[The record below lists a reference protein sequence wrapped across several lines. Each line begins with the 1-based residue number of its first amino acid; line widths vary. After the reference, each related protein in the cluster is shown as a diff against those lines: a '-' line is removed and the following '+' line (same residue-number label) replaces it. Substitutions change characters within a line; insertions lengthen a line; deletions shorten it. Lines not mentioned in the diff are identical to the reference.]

1 MPSVVER
8 DPMMDGVGKV
18 GADGGG
24 RGRTEGRDW
33 EVWEGWSGGRGVVM
47 GRLLLS
53 TVTRKG
59 GGVGMLLYILSN
71 SLGKSPLLGGGGGRT
86 NLSGFGGEEG
96 RMDRDKEAL
105 TFHILWLPSVGVGAR
120 RLLKAMVYLPGSSA
134 RTRHGAPT
142 YGPCAGNPCD
152 VVQPWMGQ

>member
-1 MPSVVER
+1 MESEVPSVVER
-8 DPMMDGVGKV
+8 DPMMDGVGKI

-33 EVWEGWSGGRGVVM
+33 EVWEGWSGGMGVVM

-59 GGVGMLLYILSN
+59 GGGGMLLYILLN
-71 SLGKSPLLGGGGGRT
+71 SLGKSPSLGGGEGRIKR
-86 NLSGFGGEEG
+86 SGLGGEGEG
-96 RMDRDKEAL
+96 VDREREVL

-120 RLLKAMVYLPGSSA
+120 RLLKAMVYLPGSAA
-134 RTRHGAPT
+134 RMRHGAPK
-142 YGPCAGNPCD
+142 Y
-152 VVQPWMGQ
+152 

>member
-1 MPSVVER
+1 MLPVPDSQGTKLGSDVSV
-8 DPMMDGVGKV
+8 GVAKIPRADDVGNV

-33 EVWEGWSGGRGVVM
+33 AVWEGWSGGMGVVV

-59 GGVGMLLYILSN
+59 GGGGMLLYILLH

-86 NLSGFGGEEG
+86 KWLLLGGEGGEMG
-96 RMDRDKEAL
+96 TDREAL
-105 TFHILWLPSVGVGAR
+105 TFQILWLPSVGVGAL
-120 RLLKAMVYLPGSSA
+120 RLLKAMVY
-134 RTRHGAPT
+134 
-142 YGPCAGNPCD
+142 
-152 VVQPWMGQ
+152 